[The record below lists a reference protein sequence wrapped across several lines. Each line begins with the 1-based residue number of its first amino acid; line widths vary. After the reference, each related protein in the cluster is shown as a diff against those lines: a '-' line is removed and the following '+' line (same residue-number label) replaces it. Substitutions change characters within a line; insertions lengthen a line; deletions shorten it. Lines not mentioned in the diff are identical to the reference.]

1 MKLIVNADDF
11 GYSKGVNLGIIEA
24 HRAGVV
30 TSTTTMVN
38 MGGFE
43 HAVQLARETPT
54 LGVGIH
60 LVLTCGAPVSHDVPS
75 LTDEHGRFHRGYD
88 YLGTTS
94 PEDVERELRSRR
106 KVFGDGTYPDAH
118 RQSSSRPCSCSDFAD
133 RFAPGTRISASG
145 AQSVGVSSRGK
156 GEAAGCADH
165 GRLFPPLLR
174 RRPVCSNFLRYCRG
188 AGGLLCGRDDDPSR
202 IFG

>member
-94 PEDVERELRSRR
+94 PEDVERSCAAKSKSIWRRDLPRRTSTVIITSMLMQRFCRSFCAWHKNIGFRCAIR
-106 KVFGDGTYPDAH
+106 GGFKQGKG
-118 RQSSSRPCSCSDFAD
+118 RSSRMC
-133 RFAPGTRISASG
+133 
-145 AQSVGVSSRGK
+145 
-156 GEAAGCADH
+156 
-165 GRLFPPLLR
+165 
-174 RRPVCSNFLRYCRG
+174 
-188 AGGLLCGRDDDPSR
+188 
-202 IFG
+202 